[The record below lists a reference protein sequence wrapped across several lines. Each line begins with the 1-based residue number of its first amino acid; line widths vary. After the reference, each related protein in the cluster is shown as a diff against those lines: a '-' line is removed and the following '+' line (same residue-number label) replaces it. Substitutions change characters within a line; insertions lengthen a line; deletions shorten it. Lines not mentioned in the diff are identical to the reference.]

1 MVNAGVKGV
10 GSSMACDD
18 QLIDALLGGSFNTL
32 RQDLLDCIC
41 RVVIPFSV
49 CVREGPL
56 FVPNS
61 MTCSYIRSM

>member
-18 QLIDALLGGSFNTL
+18 QLIDALLGGPFNTL

-41 RVVIPFSV
+41 RVVIPFV
-49 CVREGPL
+49 FVKVRSLCP
-56 FVPNS
+56 
-61 MTCSYIRSM
+61 IQ